1 MSSPLRFCGA
11 ALTLAVMLGVP
22 PAVVAATDPAALS
35 TASLGTS
42 LAALL
47 GIPQSQIVE
56 AKGYGLRTA
65 NGVSG
70 VALGRYHE
78 SAGGYTFP
86 ALSVYHD
93 CPRGTCVAL
102 LRLGQAATRLVPLAL
117 VDLDAPAAPVSNL
130 QPVWLRPQVP
140 QPASPPRWPVL
151 LVASEPQQHDPSK
164 PGPSAAGRS
173 EQELYIISLKPSSQ
187 PKLLHHLTL
196 SERWP
201 EPEDAHV
208 RPPRRVGHRVEGV
221 VLGRRGDE
229 TVLIVSERDL
239 DSRYSRGLRPQ
250 PKERH
255 FQLVGDRFT
264 EKTPLGSPFGPPP

>member
-1 MSSPLRFCGA
+1 MSTTFRFCGA
-11 ALTLAVMLGVP
+11 LLTLAVALGGP
-22 PAVVAATDPAALS
+22 PAGVAATDPTALPR
-35 TASLGTS
+35 ASLGTS

-47 GIPQSQIVE
+47 GISPAQIVE

-70 VALGRYHE
+70 VVLGRYHE
-78 SAGGYTFP
+78 SGKGYTFP

-93 CPRGTCVAL
+93 CPGGTCVAL
-102 LRLGQAATRLVPLAL
+102 LRLGQAATRLVPLSL
-117 VDLDAPAAPVSNL
+117 VDLDAPAAPVPNL

-140 QPASPPRWPVL
+140 QPASPPRFPVL
-151 LVASEPQQHDPSK
+151 LVASEPQSHDPSQ
-164 PGPSAAGRS
+164 PAPAAGGRS
-173 EQELYIISLKPSSQ
+173 EQELYIISLHPASQ

-196 SERWP
+196 SVRWP

-208 RPPRRVGHRVEGV
+208 RPPHRVGHRVEGV

-250 PKERH
+250 PKDRH
-255 FQLVGDRFT
+255 FQLVGGRFT
-264 EKTPLGSPFGPPP
+264 EQTNLGSPFAPQR